1 MIKNIISFL
10 RYNIM
15 TDYLDTAYVLY
26 KRCVRQVVL
35 GKKNE
40 LKNKKTKETTRNK
53 KDGVAVGPIY

>member
-1 MIKNIISFL
+1 
-10 RYNIM
+10 M